1 MTNTEIRQM
10 DCTGKSVILVPGKQA
25 RCVRQNQTASHLTV
39 QFVLPGALDGGD
51 DIHIFCPAEDLDKV
65 AAVVQEM
72 GGDFSKAVLFSEG
85 AA

>member
-1 MTNTEIRQM
+1 MTNTEIRKM
-10 DCTGKSVILVPGKQA
+10 DFTGKSVILVPGNQA

-51 DIHIFCPAEDLDKV
+51 DLHILCPVEDVDKV
-65 AAVVQEM
+65 AAAVQEM
-72 GGDFSKAVLFSEG
+72 GRDFSKAVLFSEG